1 VGRRRLLKW
10 ISITLASLLA
20 IILALAFA
28 IGPGI
33 TWELLSHGTTTVWDH
48 LEYPTRSLDP
58 SPENAPWPTASDTDM
73 TNLPHGPGI
82 LEVLETGESLAFL
95 VIHDGQ
101 VIGEWYREDHGPET
115 PSMLFSASKSILSL
129 MIGAAVDD
137 GLIASVADPVTDYVP
152 ELNDG
157 GFDRVALADLLRM
170 DSSMDYVEDDNPF
183 GIHIP
188 FNYTRDLRGAI
199 LDLEVR
205 DEPDPGFRYKSG
217 DNALLGLVLER
228 ALGGESLTAYLE
240 RRLWDPLGAA
250 NTGSWNVDDEGGFER
265 TWCCLAMT
273 ARDLAR
279 FGQLVAQ
286 DGEWGGEE
294 LISAGWVEASLAAG
308 FSEGRWPA
316 DYSGSPLVNYGYQ
329 WWLLDDGSALA
340 LGKAGQYLYVDRDD
354 DIVIVRLGE
363 DQGDVLWIDLIQ
375 GLADSL

>member
-1 VGRRRLLKW
+1 MGRRVLKW
-10 ISITLASLLA
+10 IFVTLGSLLA
-20 IILALAFA
+20 VAVMLALA

-33 TWELLSHGTTTVWDH
+33 TWQLLNHGTTTVWDH

-58 SPENAPWPTASDTDM
+58 SPEATSWPTAPDTGLA
-73 TNLPHGPGI
+73 TLPHGPGI
-82 LEVLETGESLAFL
+82 LEALETGGSLAFL
-95 VIHDGQ
+95 VVHDGRI
-101 VIGEWYREDHGPET
+101 VGEWYGDDHGPVT

-129 MIGAAVDD
+129 MIGAAIDD
-137 GLIASVADPVTDYVP
+137 GVIGSVADPVTEYVP
-152 ELNDG
+152 ELADG
-157 GFDRVALADLLRM
+157 GFDRVTLEDLLQM

-188 FNYTRDLRGAI
+188 FNYTLDLKGAI

-205 DEPDPGFRYKSG
+205 DEPDREFRYKSG

-228 ALGGESLTAYLE
+228 ALGGESLTTYLE
-240 RRLWDPLGAA
+240 SRLWDPLGAA
-250 NTGSWNVDDEGGFER
+250 RAGAWIVDDEGGFER

-286 DGEWGGEE
+286 DGEWDGEE
-294 LISAGWVEASLAAG
+294 LISPGWLEASLTGA
-308 FSEGRWPA
+308 FSGDRWPD

-329 WWLLDDGSALA
+329 WWLLDDGASLA
-340 LGKAGQYLYVDRDD
+340 LGKAGQYLYVDREDD
-354 DIVIVRLGE
+354 VVIVRLGE
-363 DQGDVLWIDLIQ
+363 DQGDEPWIGLIQ